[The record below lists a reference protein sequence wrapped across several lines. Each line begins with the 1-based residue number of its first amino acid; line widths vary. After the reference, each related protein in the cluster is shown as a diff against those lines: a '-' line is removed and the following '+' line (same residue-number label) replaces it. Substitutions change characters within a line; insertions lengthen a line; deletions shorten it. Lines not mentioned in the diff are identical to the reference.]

1 MLKRNRER
9 MNKPYIVCLKF
20 GTWRNELWFSAPD
33 DEETADKWRAAVGS
47 LPEVSAGC
55 VNSNDFMSAAVE
67 HFEGLGFTRIR
78 R

>member
-1 MLKRNRER
+1 

-33 DEETADKWRAAVGS
+33 DEETAEKWNSAVND
-47 LPEVSAGC
+47 LPGVSERCA
-55 VNSNDFMSAAVE
+55 NSNDFMSAAVE
-67 HFEGLGFTRIR
+67 HFEERGFTRIR

>member
-1 MLKRNRER
+1 

-33 DEETADKWRAAVGS
+33 DEETAEKWEGAVRM
-47 LPEVSAGC
+47 LPEVSSNCA
-55 VNSNDFMSAAVE
+55 NSNDLMSAAVE
-67 HFEGLGFTRIR
+67 HFEERGFTRIR